1 MSTTPID
8 ITQVTTVI
16 SAIRERLGAIFVG
29 QQALVDGVL
38 AAVLAGGHVLVES
51 VPGLGKTLLVKSV
64 SRVLGLDSSR
74 VQFTPDLMPSDI
86 TGSHV
91 FDMAERRFIFR
102 PGPIFTRYLL
112 ADELNRAPAKTHAA
126 LLEAMQER
134 QVTLDGHRYPIEA
147 PFLVVATQNP
157 IESEGTYALPE
168 AALDRFLLKLT
179 IGYPDEVEER
189 RILTLHLDGSSPEQI
204 LSGVQPVTD
213 TAGVLA
219 LQAAVAQVLVDPAVV
234 AYAARLVRRTRGYPG
249 LHLGASPRAGVAVLA
264 TARAFAA
271 MRGRNFV
278 VPDDLADAWLPCL
291 RHRVAL
297 APEAEVEGRS
307 ADDLLRELLKS
318 EPVPRGTAVT
328 G

>member
-8 ITQVTTVI
+8 ITQVTALI
-16 SAIRERLGAIFVG
+16 STIRERLGSIFVG
-29 QQALVDGVL
+29 QDKLVDGVL

-64 SRVLGLDSSR
+64 SRVLGLDSGR

-91 FDMAERRFIFR
+91 FDLAERRFIFR
-102 PGPIFTRYLL
+102 PGPIFTRFLL

-134 QVTLDGHRYPIEA
+134 QVTLDGTRYPIEA

-179 IGYPDEVEER
+179 IGYPDEAEER
-189 RILTLHLDGSSPEQI
+189 RILTLHLAGSSPEQI
-204 LSGVQPVTD
+204 LIGLQPVTD

-264 TARAFAA
+264 TARALAA

-278 VPDDLADAWLPCL
+278 IPDDLADAWLPCL
-291 RHRVAL
+291 RHRVSL

-307 ADDLLRELLKS
+307 VDDLLRELLKS